1 MDYLEGRFI
10 RNLGRWINL
19 PFLSLQELFLSWEDD
34 GNGDCISDNSN
45 KKSDSSK
52 HSYNLLQVYLIGSFP
67 NTPVLAHLILR
78 NT

>member
-45 KKSDSSK
+45 KK
-52 HSYNLLQVYLIGSFP
+52 VTAA
-67 NTPVLAHLILR
+67 NTAIIYCR
-78 NT
+78 FI